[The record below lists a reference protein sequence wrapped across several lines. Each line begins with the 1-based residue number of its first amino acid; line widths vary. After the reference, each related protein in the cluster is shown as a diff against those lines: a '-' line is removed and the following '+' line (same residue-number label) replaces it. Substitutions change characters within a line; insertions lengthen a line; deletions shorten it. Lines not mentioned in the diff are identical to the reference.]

1 MACLEDGHR
10 LSAEHRG
17 GAKAMFCD
25 LKKRI
30 RRPVSHEEDPNWGL
44 GNGLQGCTHALYEG
58 GQDLI
63 PSTT

>member
-17 GAKAMFCD
+17 GAQAMFCD

-30 RRPVSHEEDPNWGL
+30 RRAVSHEKIPTGVWEMA
-44 GNGLQGCTHALYEG
+44 CRAAHMLYMKEVR
-58 GQDLI
+58 I
-63 PSTT
+63 